1 MAGCGGE
8 AGADGAEVVGSVH
21 GAHASGDPDAELAH
35 PDDALGLV
43 AIGGNPRVMG
53 EPEVAALAGGHP
65 GGRRAALLLQG
76 GAAGGVQQGPC
87 GGRVAEP
94 AGVLFQRFRAGP
106 AQPLRPGGAR
116 GLLQRRQRVDGLPRP
131 GHVGACACLGN
142 RDEFAGHVRIAK
154 STAACAVAAAAGR
167 PGVVAGDPAEGGQR
181 PSRVRAVLP
190 APVSVHL
197 PPCPAVSDGAP
208 GPGRYRGTI
217 SSGPPPVLTVSERRV
232 VGAVGT
238 FTVGAPPSVSP
249 VTEYGPPGT
258 LTLAEPFSVLT
269 ITAVGGWSNVS

>member
-1 MAGCGGE
+1 MPAAAWVSASSQPVPWRVCGGE

-43 AIGGNPRVMG
+43 VIGGNPRVMG

-142 RDEFAGHVRIAK
+142 RDEPAGHVRIAK
-154 STAACAVAAAAGR
+154 STAGCAVAAVAGR
-167 PGVVAGDPAEGGQR
+167 PGVVAGDPAEGAGSAPAASVPSFPRLSRFISRPAR
-181 PSRVRAVLP
+181 PSAMAR
-190 APVSVHL
+190 PV
-197 PPCPAVSDGAP
+197 PAVIAARSQAA
-208 GPGRYRGTI
+208 RLRC
-217 SSGPPPVLTVSERRV
+217 
-232 VGAVGT
+232 
-238 FTVGAPPSVSP
+238 
-249 VTEYGPPGT
+249 
-258 LTLAEPFSVLT
+258 
-269 ITAVGGWSNVS
+269 